1 MIDLPE
7 LKPSTLADEVET
19 SLLEYIQQSGLTPGD
34 PLPKEE
40 LLADSLQVSRHI
52 VREGI
57 SRLKALGLIESRKR
71 RGMTL
76 VRPNAFAPVS
86 KLAEAKL
93 FTGEECR
100 QMMGIR
106 VIMELGMAEF
116 IYARKTPALLAE
128 LRQYASTRHY
138 CRTMQEEIEFHTRLF
153 AIGGNAMANQF
164 QQTLTTAFQ
173 QKTDRKPRGKTP
185 RTPTHRDICDALEN
199 GTADEFRQVMRKHF
213 SPYID
218 W

>member
-40 LLADSLQVSRHI
+40 LLADSLKVSRHI

-93 FTGEECR
+93 FSDSDCR

-106 VIMELGMAEF
+106 VVMELGMAEF
-116 IYARKTPALLAE
+116 IYARKTPGQLAE
-128 LRQYASTRHY
+128 LRTYAGNKQY
-138 CRTMQEEIEFHTRLF
+138 CRDMREEIEFHTRLF

-164 QQTLTTAFQ
+164 QHTLTTAFQ
-173 QKTDRKPRGKTP
+173 QKIDRRPTGKQP
-185 RTPTHRDICDALEN
+185 WTPTHRDICDTLEN
-199 GTADEFRQVMRKHF
+199 GTAEEFRQVMRKHF

>member
-40 LLADSLQVSRHI
+40 LLADSLQVSRHV

-128 LRQYASTRHY
+128 LRKYAGNKQC
-138 CRTMQEEIEFHTRLF
+138 CRDMGEEIDFHSRLF

-164 QQTLTTAFQ
+164 QQTLTTVFQ
-173 QKTDRKPRGKTP
+173 RFEDRPPHGKFP
-185 RTPTHRDICDALEN
+185 RTPTHRDICDTLEN
-199 GTADEFRQVMRKHF
+199 GTAEAFRQVMRKHF

>member
-1 MIDLPE
+1 MIELPE

-19 SLLEYIQQSGLTPGD
+19 SLLEYIQLSGLTPGD

-40 LLADSLQVSRHI
+40 LLADRLKVSRHI

-93 FTGEECR
+93 FSDSDCR

-106 VIMELGMAEF
+106 VVMELGMAEF
-116 IYARKTPALLAE
+116 IYDRKTPALLAE
-128 LRQYASTRHY
+128 LRKYASTRQY
-138 CRTMQEEIEFHTRLF
+138 CRDMQEEIDFHTRLF
-153 AIGGNAMANQF
+153 AIGGNAMASQF
-164 QQTLTTAFQ
+164 QQTLTAAFQ
-173 QKTDRKPRGKTP
+173 RHEDRPPRGRMP
-185 RTPTHRDICDALEN
+185 RTPTHLDICDTLEN
-199 GTADEFRQVMRKHF
+199 GTTEEFRQVMRKHF